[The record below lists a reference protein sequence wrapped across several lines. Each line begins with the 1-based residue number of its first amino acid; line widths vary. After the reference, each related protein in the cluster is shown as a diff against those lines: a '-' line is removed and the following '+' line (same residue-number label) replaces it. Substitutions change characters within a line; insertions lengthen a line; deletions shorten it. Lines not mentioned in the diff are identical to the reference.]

1 MASRKAIAA
10 PFPFLDADARAWPGV
25 PELTEARRR
34 SLSRFRAEALPST
47 RIEAWKYTNL
57 AALARIPFTAPRP
70 SAGDNEAAQAAARA
84 VPSDR
89 RRLVFVNGRFH
100 AASSITGAAPQGS
113 FIGGLTQALQQ
124 APDLIKPHL
133 AHLTSLDGDALMALN
148 TAFMIDGAALLIGR
162 GQTAE
167 PIELVQVG
175 HAGEAPVAFHPRHLI
190 VVEAGATA
198 TLVETRTGEGTYWSN
213 AVTTVVLGE
222 GATLHHHVLQ
232 QSSLD
237 AFDLA
242 RVKVVADANATYD
255 GSLLGTGAALSRHEV
270 EGLLEGR
277 NVTCRLRGAFLARG
291 TQVADVTTVIDHGER
306 DGHSEQLIRGVLD
319 GKAHGVFQGRIVVRP
334 AAQKTDARQS
344 SNMLMLSDGAE
355 ADTKPELEISADD
368 VKCSHGATV
377 GELSDAEV
385 FYLQARGIDP
395 DTARRLLVSGFL
407 ATVFETVAD
416 DSVRERAAAAV
427 EGWFAS

>member
-1 MASRKAIAA
+1 MISRKAIAA
-10 PFPFLDADARAWPGV
+10 PFPFLETDARAWPGV
-25 PELTEARRR
+25 PELTEARRH
-34 SLSRFRAEALPST
+34 SLSRFRSEALPST
-47 RIEAWKYTNL
+47 RVEEWKYTNL
-57 AALARIPFTAPRP
+57 AALARVPFAAPAP
-70 SAGDNEAAQAAARA
+70 AAGDDEAALAAARA
-84 VPSDR
+84 VPADR
-89 RRLVFVNGRFH
+89 RRLVFINGCFDDS
-100 AASSITGAAPQGS
+100 ASAPGAAPSGS
-113 FIGGLTQALQQ
+113 FVGGLTQALQQ
-124 APDLIKPHL
+124 APTLVKSHL

-148 TAFMIDGAALLIGR
+148 TAFMIDGAAILIGQ

-167 PIELVQVG
+167 PVELVQVG
-175 HAGEAPVAFHPRHLI
+175 RAGATPLAFHPRHLI

-198 TLVETRTGEGTYWSN
+198 TLVETRVGQGTYWSN

-232 QSSLD
+232 HASLD

-242 RVKVVADANATYD
+242 RVQVIADAGASYD
-255 GSLLGTGAALSRHEV
+255 GTLLGTGASLSRHEV

-277 NVTCRLRGAFLARG
+277 AASCRLRAAFLARG
-291 TQVADVTTVIDHGER
+291 SQVADVTTVLDHGER
-306 DGHSEQLIRGVLD
+306 DGQSDQLIRGVLD
-319 GKAHGVFQGRIVVRP
+319 GKAHGVFQGRIIVRP
-334 AAQKTDARQS
+334 AAQKTDARQK
-344 SNMLMLSDGAE
+344 SNMLMLSEGAE

-377 GELSDAEV
+377 GELSDAEL

-407 ATVFETVAD
+407 ATVFQDVGDE
-416 DSVRERAAAAV
+416 SVRERAAVAV